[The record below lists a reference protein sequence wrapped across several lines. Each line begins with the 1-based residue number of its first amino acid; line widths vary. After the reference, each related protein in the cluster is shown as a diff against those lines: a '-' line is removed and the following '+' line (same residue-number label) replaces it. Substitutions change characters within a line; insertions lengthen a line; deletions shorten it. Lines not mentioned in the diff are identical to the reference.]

1 MLVVAGVLDE
11 LADELADALA
21 DELADELAA
30 GPTALTTLAEQ
41 MTRAPPPLA
50 EPWHCRIVTGR
61 AEAIVP
67 VAVQVS
73 PTRVPPLAVPLH
85 CVIAALVVVAGN
97 GSQLIV
103 WPTIPLAPERSPS
116 GMRSPSRM
124 PSIDWRARRLARTT
138 MSKASTTTTASLLS
152 STSSRPR

>member
-103 WPTIPLAPERSPS
+103 WPTIPLAPEPTHWFTDAAVDP
-116 GMRSPSRM
+116 GLTHTKLLVTLTLQ
-124 PSIDWRARRLARTT
+124 RRVPPPPL
-138 MSKASTTTTASLLS
+138 MESLH
-152 STSSRPR
+152 